1 MRNFPPIDAAT
12 LPRISQIDCL
22 PQNRV
27 DPAEFEQARRKQK
40 IDEHKKEIMSQAA
53 ALKVQSYGRRRPD
66 NSNGVLPPIS
76 QISMGG
82 RQMTAIENNAPEE
95 GLKLPPISQVS
106 CLGGYVDERNLLIKP
121 SKSRVRDSDSDF
133 IRLSK
138 AGGQKDLLCYKA
150 THARS
155 RENVTDAK
163 AYPRSTRYVAGLTTE
178 ADPRW
183 RPSHWSDFTRQRPIR
198 HGDNRSI
205 WR

>member
-1 MRNFPPIDAAT
+1 MRNFPATDTAA

-27 DPAEFEQARRKQK
+27 DPEEFEQARRKQK
-40 IDEHKKEIMSQAA
+40 IDDHKKEIMSQAA
-53 ALKVQSYGRRRPD
+53 ALKVQRYGRKRAD
-66 NSNGVLPPIS
+66 HTSGALPPIS

-82 RQMTAIENNAPEE
+82 RQMTAAGNSAPEE

-133 IRLSK
+133 IKLSK
-138 AGGQKDLLCYKA
+138 AGGQRDLLCYKEA
-150 THARS
+150 PASS
-155 RENVTDAK
+155 REDETDAN
-163 AYPRSTRYVAGLTTE
+163 AHPRSTRYVPGFTTE

-183 RPSHWSDFTRQRPIR
+183 RPSHWSDFTRQRAIR
-198 HGDNRSI
+198 HGDTRLI

>member
-1 MRNFPPIDAAT
+1 MRTFPGVDTAT

-27 DPAEFEQARRKQK
+27 DPDEFEQKRRADK
-40 IDEHKKEIMSQAA
+40 IEEHKNQVMSQAA
-53 ALKVQSYGRRRPD
+53 ALKDQGYGRNRTKYP
-66 NSNGVLPPIS
+66 SGVLPPIS

-82 RQMTAIENNAPEE
+82 RQLPADRSPEE

-106 CLGGYVDERNLLIKP
+106 CLGGFVDDKHVVLKQ
-121 SKSRVRDSDSDF
+121 SKSRIRETDSDF

-138 AGGQKDLLCYKA
+138 AGGQKNLLHYIEANSTPREDA
-150 THARS
+150 TNAS
-155 RENVTDAK
+155 
-163 AYPRSTRYVAGLTTE
+163 AYPRTRYHPGFTSE

-183 RPSHWSDFTRQRPIR
+183 RPSHWSDFSRQ
-198 HGDNRSI
+198 GQARSDRRLI